1 MTVKEKLPLDTPRVE
16 VRKPLTLAGLRKRY
30 NSKIVT
36 NIPSLWRELHP
47 YWAKV
52 TVRTGKGAFG
62 LVLDMNNAEGFD
74 YFAGF
79 EVSSDKNLP
88 AEILVIKV
96 PAQEYAIFAHR
107 GHVSEIRDTMSA
119 IWREWLPS
127 SEYQVAFGSGK
138 TPDAME
144 HYGED
149 FNPQTGM
156 GDIEIWI
163 PIRNREQTCEEKTN
177 GRTTY
182 CSGN

>member
-1 MTVKEKLPLDTPRVE
+1 
-16 VRKPLTLAGLRKRY
+16 
-30 NSKIVT
+30 
-36 NIPSLWRELHP
+36 
-47 YWAKV
+47 
-52 TVRTGKGAFG
+52 
-62 LVLDMNNAEGFD
+62 MNNAEGFD

-127 SEYQVAFGSGK
+127 SEYQVAFGAGK
-138 TPDAME
+138 TPDAIE
-144 HYGED
+144 HYGEA